1 MKEHVFIN
9 VNGSD
14 MSLDLPR
21 ETDPLAFI
29 AQEVE
34 VDLGKNSGEDTALD
48 PGVKVEYTY
57 REWTVTVERKNNVLH
72 FKLPYRG

>member
-9 VNGSD
+9 VNGTD

-29 AQEVE
+29 AREVE
-34 VDLGKNSGEDTALD
+34 VDLGKNSGEDTELD

-57 REWTVTVERKNNVLH
+57 REWTVTVER
-72 FKLPYRG
+72 REI